1 MQKQRLEAMDIWFA
15 YFNKEIGLH
24 QLNRMLKDLGWTDD
38 EIEEALENGD
48 DETQS
53 TSSAPSTR

>member
-1 MQKQRLEAMDIWFA
+1 MNKKPESFDIWFA

-38 EIEEALENGD
+38 EIEEALEDNE
-48 DETQS
+48 DEE
-53 TSSAPSTR
+53 